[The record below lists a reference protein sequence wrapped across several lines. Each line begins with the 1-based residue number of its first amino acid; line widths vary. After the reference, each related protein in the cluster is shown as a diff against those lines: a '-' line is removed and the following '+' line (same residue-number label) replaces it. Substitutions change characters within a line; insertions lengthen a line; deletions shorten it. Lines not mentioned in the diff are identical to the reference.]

1 MVIRN
6 WIMYIMAVAG
16 LLLFCILY
24 IKPSGAAVLGMA
36 AVVPV
41 LFSLITFFPAKRGVK
56 IKFENQM
63 VMSAAK
69 FAKIEI
75 PFVVE
80 NRSALNQ
87 GSRAVIYITVNSGL
101 GTKVVTMKKKIFL
114 VNRREEIL
122 LDFVPEYSGM
132 SRICIEKVRIYN
144 GFSLLRPTIRVNAS
158 ASFFVLPEY
167 REYPIEPHI
176 MYEEKEGESEMFSSK
191 KPGNDPSEL
200 YDIRYYRP
208 GDKLNRINWKFSA
221 KKNTLMVQDYGF
233 PIACDTAVFIDIAG
247 ENDQDK
253 IEQIFEM
260 LYYLAMK
267 FTMTKKP
274 FYVVWKDFRE
284 GNVKRRLVSD
294 GDQIFDLFVDIFS
307 SDMGKF
313 PDPLEELYDVQYEG
327 EFLSSCIFIYTGRK
341 EMEDETVRA
350 KVRAD
355 YLEFVSCV

>member
-24 IKPSGAAVLGMA
+24 IKPSGGAVLVMA
-36 AVVPV
+36 AAVPV
-41 LFSLITFFPAKRGVK
+41 LFSLITFFPAKRGIK
-56 IKFENQM
+56 IKFDNEM
-63 VMSAAK
+63 VASAAK
-69 FAKIEI
+69 YKKVEI
-75 PFVVE
+75 PVVVE
-80 NRSALNQ
+80 NRSALSQ
-87 GSRAVIYITVNSGL
+87 GSRAVVYITVASGL
-101 GTKVVTMKKKIFL
+101 GTKTVKMKKKIFL

-122 LDFVPEYSGM
+122 LDFVPRYSGM
-132 SRICIEKVRIYN
+132 SRISIEKARIYN

-167 REYPIEPHI
+167 REYPIEPDV
-176 MYEEKEGESEMFSSK
+176 MYEEKEGESERFSVK

-247 ENDQDK
+247 EKNPDR

-260 LYYLAMK
+260 LYYLVTK
-267 FTMTKKP
+267 FTMTKKL
-274 FYVVWKDFRE
+274 FYVVWKDFWA
-284 GNVKRRLVSD
+284 GNVKRRLVS
-294 GDQIFDLFVDIFS
+294 GDDEIFDLFAEVFS

-313 PDPLEELYDVQYEG
+313 QDPIEELYSVQYEG
-327 EFLSSCIFIYTGRK
+327 EYLSSCIFIYAGRK
-341 EMEDETVRA
+341 EMEDEIVRT

>member
-6 WIMYIMAVAG
+6 WIIYIMAVAG
-16 LLLFCILY
+16 LSLFCILY
-24 IKPSGAAVLGMA
+24 IKPSGGAVLVMA
-36 AVVPV
+36 AAVPV
-41 LFSLITFFPAKRGVK
+41 LFSVITFFPAKRGIK
-56 IKFENQM
+56 IKIENEM
-63 VMSAAK
+63 VLSAAK
-69 FAKIEI
+69 CKKIEI
-75 PFVVE
+75 PVVVE

-87 GSRAVIYITVNSGL
+87 GSRAVVYITVDSGL
-101 GTKVVTMKKKIFL
+101 GSRTVRMKKKIFL
-114 VNRREEIL
+114 VNRCEEIL
-122 LDFVPEYSGM
+122 LEFVPQYSGM
-132 SRICIEKVRIYN
+132 SRICIEKARIYN
-144 GFSLLRPTIRVNAS
+144 GFSLLRPTIQVNAC
-158 ASFFVLPEY
+158 ASFLVMPEY
-167 REYPIEPHI
+167 REFPIEPHI
-176 MYEEKEGESEMFSSK
+176 MYEENEGESELFSSK

-200 YDIRYYRP
+200 FDIRYYRP

-247 ENDQDK
+247 EKNPDK
-253 IEQIFEM
+253 IDRVFEM

-267 FTMTKKP
+267 FIMTEKL

-294 GDQIFDLFVDIFS
+294 GDEIFDLFVDIFS

-313 PDPLEELYDVQYEG
+313 PDPLEELYSIQYEG
-327 EFLSSCIFIYTGRK
+327 EFLSGCIFIYTGRK

>member
-1 MVIRN
+1 MIIRK

-24 IKPSGAAVLGMA
+24 IKPSGGAVLVMA

-41 LFSLITFFPAKRGVK
+41 LFSLITFFPAKRGIK
-56 IKFENQM
+56 IKFDNEM
-63 VMSAAK
+63 VVSAAK
-69 FAKIEI
+69 YKKIEI
-75 PFVVE
+75 PIAVE

-87 GSRAVIYITVNSGL
+87 GSKAVIYITVDSGL
-101 GTKVVTMKKKIFL
+101 GTKTETMKKKIFL
-114 VNRREEIL
+114 VNRNEEL
-122 LDFVPEYSGM
+122 VLDFVPQYSGM
-132 SRICIEKVRIYN
+132 SRICIKKALIYN
-144 GFSLLRPTIRVNAS
+144 SFSLLRPTIRVNAS

-167 REYPIEPHI
+167 REYPIELDVS
-176 MYEEKEGESEMFSSK
+176 YEEKEGESDTFSSK

-247 ENDQDK
+247 EKNPDR

-260 LYYLAMK
+260 LYYLVME
-267 FTMTKKP
+267 FTMTKKM
-274 FYVVWKDFRE
+274 FYVVWKDFWT
-284 GNVKRRLVSD
+284 GNVKRRLVT
-294 GDQIFDLFVDIFS
+294 GDDEIFDLFAEVFS

-313 PDPLEELYDVQYEG
+313 PDPIEELYSIQYEG
-327 EFLSSCIFIYTGRK
+327 EYLSNCIFIYAGRK
-341 EMEDETVRA
+341 EIEDETVRV

-355 YLEFVSCV
+355 YLEFVSCA